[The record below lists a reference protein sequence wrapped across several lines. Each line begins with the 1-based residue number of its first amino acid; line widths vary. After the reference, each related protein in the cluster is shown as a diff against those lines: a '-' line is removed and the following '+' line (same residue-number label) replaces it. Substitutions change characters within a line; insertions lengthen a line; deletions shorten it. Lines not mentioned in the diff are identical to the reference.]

1 MGMHLLLTEVE
12 PVSEGLFEVPRGP
25 AGRVERGL
33 QKSVDAGRDAGTLVA
48 EDEGLIAAA
57 FVAARALDKA
67 ENLPDK
73 SAVYAIAQLMRPY
86 QDALN
91 ALRLPAALTPV
102 TPPAPAP
109 SDGHSST
116 PDWFHDAFGK
126 PE

>member
-1 MGMHLLLTEVE
+1 VTDA
-12 PVSEGLFEVPRGP
+12 LFETPRLP

-33 QKSVDAGRDAGTLVA
+33 QVSVDAGREAGTLVA

-109 SDGHSST
+109 ADGHSST
-116 PDWFHDAFGK
+116 PDWLRDAFGTA
-126 PE
+126 E